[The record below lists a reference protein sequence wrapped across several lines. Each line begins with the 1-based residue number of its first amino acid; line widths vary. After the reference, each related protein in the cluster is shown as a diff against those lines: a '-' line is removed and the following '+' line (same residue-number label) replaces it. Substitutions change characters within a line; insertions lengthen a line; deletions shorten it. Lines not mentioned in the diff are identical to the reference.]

1 MLNTLKRLFSSHP
14 TDKQQTTI
22 INMVNLSINRAYW
35 FRLKNSNRFS
45 KKTYMPE
52 VKTKLK
58 KGYFSQLSKNEAK
71 ALINA
76 NKLDFDTGMSEIQYN
91 TGRKGLWNA

>member
-71 ALINA
+71 ALIKA
-76 NKLDFDTGMSEIQYN
+76 NKLDFDTCMSEIQYN